1 MANVVDIVEM
11 SMSKLPTDKEL
22 AVRAL
27 QDKNEFAAIIERYQ
41 AAIRRYIIRLGCIND
56 DDADDLLQD
65 IFLKV
70 YVNLNDYDQD
80 LKFSSWLYRIAHN
93 EVISFFRKKKARPAL
108 INSEDKELLL
118 ENISDDKYLIDESQ
132 KANYG
137 ALLDKAMTQLNP
149 AQREALILKYF
160 EEKSYNEISDIMKI
174 PMGTVATL
182 IDRGKKK
189 LKKFLSRTHFEHI

>member
-1 MANVVDIVEM
+1 MVDIIEV
-11 SMSKLPTDKEL
+11 SMNKLLTDQEL
-22 AVRAL
+22 VALAL
-27 QDKNEFAAIIERYQ
+27 QDKNEFAAIVERYQ
-41 AAIRRYIIRLGCIND
+41 AAIRRYIIRLGCINE

-93 EVISFFRKKKARPAL
+93 ETKSFFRKKKARPSF

-118 ENISDDKYLIDESQ
+118 ENISNDIPPIDESQ
-132 KANYG
+132 KAIY
-137 ALLDKAMTQLNP
+137 ASLLDKAMTQLTP
-149 AQREALILKYF
+149 AQRGALILKFF

-182 IDRGKKK
+182 VDRGKKQ
-189 LKKFLSRTHFEHI
+189 LKKLLSKIHFEHI

>member
-1 MANVVDIVEM
+1 MLDIIEM
-11 SMSKLPTDKEL
+11 SMNKLLTDQEL
-22 AVRAL
+22 VARAL
-27 QDKNEFAAIIERYQ
+27 QDKNEFAAIVERYQ

-70 YVNLNDYDQD
+70 YVNLNDYEQD

-93 EVISFFRKKKARPAL
+93 EVKSFFRKKRTRPAL

-118 ENISDDKYLIDESQ
+118 ENMSYDTHIRDESQ
-132 KANYG
+132 RANYTVLI
-137 ALLDKAMTQLNP
+137 AKAIAQLTP
-149 AQREALILKYF
+149 AQREALILKFF

-182 IDRGKKK
+182 IGRGKKK
-189 LKKFLSRTHFEHI
+189 LKKLLS

>member
-1 MANVVDIVEM
+1 MDK
-11 SMSKLPTDKEL
+11 SLTDQEL
-22 AVRAL
+22 VIRAL
-27 QDKNEFAAIIERYQ
+27 HDKNAFAAIVERYQ
-41 AAIRRYIIRLGCIND
+41 AAIRRYIIRLGSLND

-93 EVISFFRKKKARPAL
+93 EVKSFFRKKRARPAL
-108 INSEDKELLL
+108 INSEDRELLF
-118 ENISDDKYLIDESQ
+118 ENIRDETSVGDQSQRANNVVFIDR
-132 KANYG
+132 
-137 ALLDKAMTQLNP
+137 AMAELTP
-149 AQREALILKYF
+149 AQREALILKFF

-182 IDRGKKK
+182 IARGKMK
-189 LKKFLSRTHFEHI
+189 LKKLLS

>member
-1 MANVVDIVEM
+1 MDK
-11 SMSKLPTDKEL
+11 SLTDQEL
-22 AVRAL
+22 VIRSL
-27 QDKNEFAAIIERYQ
+27 HDKNAFAAIVERYQ
-41 AAIRRYIIRLGCIND
+41 AAIRRYVIRLGSLND

-93 EVISFFRKKKARPAL
+93 EVKSFFRKKRARPVI
-108 INSEDKELLL
+108 INSEDRELLF
-118 ENISDDKYLIDESQ
+118 ENIRDETSVGDQSQRANNVVFIDR
-132 KANYG
+132 
-137 ALLDKAMTQLNP
+137 AMAQLTP
-149 AQREALILKYF
+149 AQREVLILKFF

-182 IDRGKKK
+182 IARGKRK
-189 LKKFLSRTHFEHI
+189 LKILLS